1 MKALSLTPHSWQ
13 LDLIDVPEPRIV
25 FPNQVKLSVLE
36 VGICGTDREQVV
48 QKNVEEPAGPQG
60 LVIGHEML
68 GQVVEIGTEV
78 RSVRV
83 GDLAVVTVRRGCGL
97 CKPCRN
103 NRSDM
108 CYTGLYKER
117 GIKGLNGYETEYV
130 VEEELYVV
138 KVPESIRELGVL
150 TEPMSVAEK
159 AIDEAQNVQAA
170 RLPEVAGEGWLAG
183 KKTLV
188 AGLGPIGL
196 LAAVALRLRGAEV
209 IGMDIVDETTKRPL
223 ILKELGGQYLDGRKV
238 SALEIDERYGQVD
251 FIFEATGI
259 AKLGFELIDAL
270 GVNGIYVMTGI
281 PHGDRPVCILG
292 AELIKQMVL
301 KNQIILGSVNA
312 GIQHFE
318 LAIEDLQRA
327 KQRWGNLTTNI
338 ITTRVSY
345 QQFSSALNFRS
356 VDDIKTVIEWNG
368 TD

>member
-1 MKALSLTPHSWQ
+1 MCKRRACQRSPG
-13 LDLIDVPEPRIV
+13 
-25 FPNQVKLSVLE
+25 K
-36 VGICGTDREQVV
+36 G
-48 QKNVEEPAGPQG
+48 G
-60 LVIGHEML
+60 L
-68 GQVVEIGTEV
+68 
-78 RSVRV
+78 R
-83 GDLAVVTVRRGCGL
+83 
-97 CKPCRN
+97 
-103 NRSDM
+103 
-108 CYTGLYKER
+108 
-117 GIKGLNGYETEYV
+117 
-130 VEEELYVV
+130 
-138 KVPESIRELGVL
+138 
-150 TEPMSVAEK
+150 
-159 AIDEAQNVQAA
+159 
-170 RLPEVAGEGWLAG
+170 G
-183 KKTLV
+183 KKRWWPVLV
-188 AGLGPIGL
+188 PIGL

-327 KQRWGNLTTNI
+327 KQRWGT
-338 ITTRVSY
+338 
-345 QQFSSALNFRS
+345 
-356 VDDIKTVIEWNG
+356 
-368 TD
+368 